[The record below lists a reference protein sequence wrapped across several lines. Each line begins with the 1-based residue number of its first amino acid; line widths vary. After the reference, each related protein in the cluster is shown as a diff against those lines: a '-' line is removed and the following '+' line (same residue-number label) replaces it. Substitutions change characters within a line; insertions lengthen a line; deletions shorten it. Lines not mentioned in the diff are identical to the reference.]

1 MLRLLCATA
10 AGCLAV
16 STLAG
21 SAHAAAQPSGVVIAV
36 IQSSQADGSTG
47 RRILEREAPVF
58 SGDRIVTG
66 AVGET
71 QVRFRDDTRLVV
83 GPNSS
88 MTIDAF
94 VFNAD
99 DSARQVSINAVRG
112 AFRFITGTSR
122 KDAYTITTPTAS
134 IGVRGTEFDFNIDP
148 VGATSVAVF
157 KGITRVC
164 DRRRQNCVEQQA
176 GCSLAVV
183 GQGSL
188 PRPVVDQAERQRQL
202 RLNFRY
208 VRSQQS
214 LLSEF
219 RVNTASC
226 QVANVEPNG
235 ESPDLFVPRAP
246 GAPEPP
252 PPPPPPPRPP
262 DSPSNRSG
270 LGDQT
275 NPGLGKGSNGGSA
288 NSASANGGAG
298 NPGGGGKR
306 GGG

>member
-1 MLRLLCATA
+1 
-10 AGCLAV
+10 
-16 STLAG
+16 
-21 SAHAAAQPSGVVIAV
+21 
-36 IQSSQADGSTG
+36 
-47 RRILEREAPVF
+47 
-58 SGDRIVTG
+58 
-66 AVGET
+66 
-71 QVRFRDDTRLVV
+71 
-83 GPNSS
+83 

-122 KDAYTITTPTAS
+122 KDAYAITTPTAT
-134 IGVRGTEFDFNIDP
+134 IGVRGTEFDFNIDQA
-148 VGATSVAVF
+148 GATSVAVF

-226 QVANVEPNG
+226 QVANVEPHG
-235 ESPDLFVPRAP
+235 DSPDLLVPRAP
-246 GAPEPP
+246 GVPEPP
-252 PPPPPPPRPP
+252 PPPPPP

-270 LGDQT
+270 LSDQT
-275 NPGLGKGSNGGSA
+275 NPGLGKGPNGGSA
-288 NSASANGGAG
+288 NSKSANGGAV